1 MLEYPLAWLERTG
14 VAGTI
19 PDIKLKYPLKISLPD
34 VLLICPTAHRSA
46 MSNYIQSDVS
56 SLFPA
61 LRIDLQT
68 YEETHDM
75 AVGTC
80 TLLRHFSTRI
90 QSDFI
95 VLPCDF
101 VPPPTLSLNQL
112 LNKFRTETT
121 CDGSI
126 ATCCFYEAGKPD
138 KGTTTEEWGVLP
150 TNSPIVF
157 DDRSGTLLYVD
168 TPDDVDRNNEEFEFR
183 MSLLSQ

>member
-1 MLEYPLAWLERTG
+1 MLEYPLAWLEKSG
-14 VAGTI
+14 VAGDTFVNWYNNT
-19 PDIKLKYPLKISLPD
+19 LTLSLD
-34 VLLICPTAHRSA
+34 VLLICPTSHRSA
-46 MSNYIQSDVS
+46 MSNYIQSEVS
-56 SLFPA
+56 SLFPS

-68 YEETHDM
+68 YEESRDM

-80 TLLRHFSTRI
+80 TLLRHFSSRI

-101 VPPPTLSLNQL
+101 IPPPSLSLTRL

-126 ATCCFYEAGKPD
+126 ATVCFYEASKPE
-138 KGTTTEEWGVLP
+138 KGTATEEWGILP
-150 TNSPIVF
+150 SNAPIVF

-168 TPDDVDRNNEEFEFR
+168 TPEDVDKNGDEFELR